1 MLTSRV
7 DLTLNRDFADNT
19 WMMDDAIAHYHHGE
33 LMTPQE
39 YEELCKWE
47 SIFGVEQHEDQFN
60 LVFGRRK
67 HSGMP
72 GVEEIPWNPWYEA
85 SYSLTTYSTTHIP
98 WVRPNIEPLHGNI
111 EIFSLR

>member
-7 DLTLNRDFADNT
+7 DLTLNRDFAGS
-19 WMMDDAIAHYHHGE
+19 MMDNAIAHYYHGE

-47 SIFGVEQHEDQFN
+47 SIFGVGLHEDQFN

-67 HSGMP
+67 HSVMLEMEGTT
-72 GVEEIPWNPWYEA
+72 WNPWDEP
-85 SYSLTTYSTTHIP
+85 SPSLTKGYSTTHIP
-98 WVRPNIEPLHGNI
+98 WRRLFIERMHSDVD
-111 EIFSLR
+111 IFSLK

>member
-19 WMMDDAIAHYHHGE
+19 WMMDNAIAHYHHGE
-33 LMTPQE
+33 LMTTQE

-47 SIFGVEQHEDQFN
+47 SIFGVEQHENQFH

-67 HSGMP
+67 QSAMLE
-72 GVEEIPWNPWYEA
+72 VEGEAWNPWDEP
-85 SYSLTTYSTTHIP
+85 SRNLITYSTIDIP
-98 WVRPNIEPLHGNI
+98 WQRLFAKRMYSDIN
-111 EIFSLR
+111 IFSLK